1 MPKNPKKK
9 SLKTTERCEEEDEV
23 LSQASS
29 ASNMDDN
36 ELREAKGKDGDG
48 EGKFDQILNE
58 LRDFR
63 KENKEQLSA
72 MRKDIS
78 GISKRMDEAEERI
91 ITAENHIQS
100 AEDLLMELAKR
111 QSQVEEKL
119 VDLEGRS
126 RRDNVRIYGVVE
138 GAEDNASS
146 VINFIETLLGNGL
159 GLSSTVAL
167 ALRERTEL
175 WEGNRRVGPHRGP
188 FWEKIYLDN
197 DYAPEVQRKR
207 REYTS
212 AKAALREKNIRFQ
225 TPFPAKLRVH
235 YSGGTVIYNS
245 AQEATEDMVK
255 RGISVNIVKTPA
267 SLLEQMREG
276 MWQTKGKRANKDDG
290 DTAQMPSFK
299 EKLQAF
305 RRQEDTE

>member
-119 VDLEGRS
+119 VDLEGRLCLETALASLPLS
-126 RRDNVRIYGVVE
+126 RW
-138 GAEDNASS
+138 
-146 VINFIETLLGNGL
+146 
-159 GLSSTVAL
+159 

-188 FWEKIYLDN
+188 FWLSLEANRMKEDVLRRAWQAKGFDFQGKKIYLDN

>member
-167 ALRERTEL
+167 GIERAHRAL
-175 WEGNRRVGPHRGP
+175 G
-188 FWEKIYLDN
+188 
-197 DYAPEVQRKR
+197 RK
-207 REYTS
+207 T
-212 AKAALREKNIRFQ
+212 ANA
-225 TPFPAKLRVH
+225 FPAKLRVH